1 MREYDIRTGPVE
13 FLDIVEL
20 KLEEEA
26 GRHGWLSIS
35 GHIRDEEEERCL
47 GLLSTDVW
55 EQVQLVGKAGESVT
69 LFVGIVTDFTIA
81 CINDQK
87 RLTLTVMT
95 GSCLMDRQEHLR
107 TWQDD
112 ACTYEQIFRGVT
124 AGYPESGP
132 VFTQPYAE
140 AAGELVLQYHETD
153 WTFLKRL
160 ASRRGQSLVPDPYR
174 KGVRFSCGLPEGEA
188 FRLPEGGKYRMKKDL
203 NEYRDKTGSGLALS
217 EADCLE
223 YTVEERE
230 LHRIGDYTVLYGEK
244 FYLYRLSGRYVGGEM
259 LFDCH
264 LKKEK
269 GLQVPERYRREM
281 AGCSLQ
287 ARVLAVKEDRVQ
299 VSVVDDEN
307 AGAAINIWYPYA
319 TVYSTPDGTGW
330 YCMPEPGDSVRLTI
344 PQKEEKD
351 AFVTSSVHEGT
362 AGSDRKDPSR
372 KVFKSIHQKEVRFTP
387 DSIVITNN
395 QGTQITLT
403 DEEGIQII
411 SDRSILLEAAQNLTI
426 TSDTGSLLMA
436 GDSSVDLRQKGT
448 GIRLEDSI
456 LFVGGDLKI
465 Q

>member
-55 EQVQLVGKAGESVT
+55 EQVQLVGMDGESVT

-107 TWQDD
+107 TWQDA
-112 ACTYEQIFRGVT
+112 ACTYEQIFLGIT
-124 AGYPESGP
+124 AGYPEPGA
-132 VFTQPYAE
+132 VFSQPYAE
-140 AAGELVLQYHETD
+140 AAGELVLQYQETD
-153 WTFLKRL
+153 WAFLKRL
-160 ASRRGQSLVPDPYR
+160 ASRRGQSLIPDPYR
-174 KGVRFSCGLPEGEA
+174 KGVRFSYGLPAGEA
-188 FRLPEGGKYRMKKDL
+188 FRLPEGSKYRMRKNL
-203 NEYRDKTGSGLALS
+203 NDYRDKTGRGLTLS

-223 YTVEERE
+223 YIAEERE
-230 LHRIGDYTVLYGEK
+230 LHRIGDYTVLYGER
-244 FYLYRLSGRYVGGEM
+244 FCLYKLTGRYEGGEM

-264 LKKEK
+264 MKKEK
-269 GLQVPERYRREM
+269 GLQVPERYQLEM
-281 AGCSLQ
+281 AGCSLS
-287 ARVLAVKEDRVQ
+287 ARVLSVKEDKVQ
-299 VSVVDDEN
+299 VVVQDDEN
-307 AGAAINIWYPYA
+307 AGGTINIWFPYA

-344 PQKEEKD
+344 PQKEERD
-351 AFVTSSVHEGT
+351 AFVTSSVHVET
-362 AGSDRKDPSR
+362 DSSDRKEPSH
-372 KVFKSIHQKEVRFTP
+372 KVFKSRYQKEVRFTP

-395 QGTQITLT
+395 QGTEIALT

-411 SDRSILLEAAQNLTI
+411 SAHSILLEAAQDLTI
-426 TSDTGSLLMA
+426 ASDKGSLLIA
-436 GDSSVDLRQKGT
+436 GDSSVDLQQKGT
-448 GIRLEDSI
+448 GIQLKDTI

>member
-55 EQVQLVGKAGESVT
+55 EQVQLVGKDGESVT

-244 FYLYRLSGRYVGGEM
+244 F
-259 LFDCH
+259 
-264 LKKEK
+264 
-269 GLQVPERYRREM
+269 
-281 AGCSLQ
+281 
-287 ARVLAVKEDRVQ
+287 
-299 VSVVDDEN
+299 
-307 AGAAINIWYPYA
+307 
-319 TVYSTPDGTGW
+319 
-330 YCMPEPGDSVRLTI
+330 
-344 PQKEEKD
+344 
-351 AFVTSSVHEGT
+351 
-362 AGSDRKDPSR
+362 
-372 KVFKSIHQKEVRFTP
+372 
-387 DSIVITNN
+387 
-395 QGTQITLT
+395 
-403 DEEGIQII
+403 
-411 SDRSILLEAAQNLTI
+411 
-426 TSDTGSLLMA
+426 
-436 GDSSVDLRQKGT
+436 
-448 GIRLEDSI
+448 
-456 LFVGGDLKI
+456 
-465 Q
+465 

>member
-20 KLEEEA
+20 RLEEET
-26 GRHGWLSIS
+26 GRHGWLSVS

-47 GLLSTDVW
+47 GLLSGDVW
-55 EQVQLVGKAGESVT
+55 EQVQLVGKEGEIRT

-87 RLTLTVMT
+87 CLTLTVMT

-107 TWQDD
+107 TWQDG
-112 ACTYEQIFRGVT
+112 ACTYEQIFRGIT
-124 AGYPESGP
+124 ADYQESGTD
-132 VFTQPYAE
+132 FSKPYAE
-140 AAGELVLQYHETD
+140 TTGELVLQYHETD

-174 KGVRFSCGLPEGEA
+174 KGVRFSYGLPQGEA
-188 FRLPEGGKYRMKKDL
+188 FRLSEGGKYRMKKDL
-203 NEYRDKTGSGLALS
+203 NEYRDKTGRGLVMS
-217 EADCLE
+217 EDDCLE
-223 YTVEERE
+223 YMVEERE
-230 LHRIGDYTVLYGEK
+230 LHRIGDYTMLYGEK
-244 FYLYRLSGRYVGGEM
+244 FCLYKMTGRYAGGEM

-264 LKKEK
+264 MKKEK
-269 GLQVPERYRREM
+269 GLLEPERYELKM
-281 AGCSLQ
+281 AGCSLS
-287 ARVLAVKEDRVQ
+287 ARILAVKEDRVQ
-299 VSVVDDEN
+299 VAVMDDEN
-307 AGAAINIWYPYA
+307 TGQAVSIWYPYA

-344 PQKEEKD
+344 PQKEERD
-351 AFVTSSVHEGT
+351 AFVISSVHVETNSG
-362 AGSDRKDPSR
+362 DRKDPSH
-372 KVFKSIHQKEVRFTP
+372 KVFKSKYQKEVRFTP

-395 QGTQITLT
+395 QGTQIALT
-403 DEEGIQII
+403 DAEGIQIV
-411 SDRSILLEAAQNLTI
+411 SARSILLEAAQDLTI
-426 TSDTGSLLMA
+426 SSETGSLLMA
-436 GDSSVDLRQKGT
+436 GDSAVDLRQKGT